1 MMKKLIYIIGSA
13 ALTTLLLLNFSG
25 CIDESIDDI
34 QPSTDSTSLTAN
46 TTIAELKSAYIGTLT
61 KLTDT
66 SFYDRDSII
75 IEGIVVSD
83 DKEGNFY
90 KTIVIQDNT
99 GGIEVK
105 LEKTTLYNDYKRG
118 QRVVIYCN
126 NLYLGDYGGLIQLG
140 SPYTENGYTQL
151 GGMQSDVI
159 INKHVF
165 RKGKTMVPVT
175 PLTIN
180 PTLLTPSNLSKL
192 VRADDVEFSS
202 YFYVASPGDTTRLTY
217 ADKAGG
223 ESVDHYLKG
232 RLLNYGTTLVVRTSG
247 YSSFANDTIP
257 SMSGSI
263 TGVLSYYNGTYQL
276 IIRDLKDINF
286 TNTRF

>member
-1 MMKKLIYIIGSA
+1 MKKLIYIIGGVAIS
-13 ALTTLLLLNFSG
+13 TLLLFNFTG
-25 CIDESIDDI
+25 CIDESFDDI
-34 QPSTDSTSLTAN
+34 QPSADTTTLKGN
-46 TTIAELKSAYIGTLT
+46 TTIAELKTVYTGMLT
-61 KLTDT
+61 PLTDT
-66 SFYDRDSII
+66 TFYQRDSIL
-75 IEGIVVSD
+75 IEGIVTSD

-90 KTIVIQDNT
+90 KTIEIQDNT

-140 SPYTENGYTQL
+140 STYTENGYTQL
-151 GGMQSDVI
+151 GGMQSDAI

-175 PLTIN
+175 PLTIT
-180 PTLLTPSNLSKL
+180 PSLLVPSNLSKL
-192 VRADDVEFSS
+192 IKVESVQFKTII
-202 YFYVASPGDTTRLTY
+202 SPITNDTLTF
-217 ADKAGG
+217 ADKTGG
-223 ESVDHYLKG
+223 ESVDHYLMG
-232 RLLNYGTTLVVRTSG
+232 FLNPYSNLVVRTSG
-247 YSSFANDTIP
+247 YASFANDTIP

-263 TGVLSYYNGTYQL
+263 VGILSYYNGTYQI

-286 TNTRF
+286 VNPRF